1 MLLQRVNRTN
11 PEKIFL
17 VAKNSYGT
25 ASLTNGQP
33 AMWDYATDADG
44 VGVTMPADQT
54 GRAGSYGIAFAGIAA
69 ETIESGGYGLLQV
82 YGYHS
87 SVIVRSTTGGKPAIV
102 AGTALT
108 QKTAV
113 FALESAKG
121 YFAAISS
128 TTVLS
133 YHYVGFALAAAAAF
147 TTARIAV
154 FIKAL

>member
-17 VAKNSYGT
+17 VAKNSYDTG
-25 ASLTNGQP
+25 SLTNGQP

-44 VGVTMPADQT
+44 VSVTMPTDQT
-54 GRAGSYGIAFAGIAA
+54 GRAGSLGIAFAGIAA
-69 ETIESGGYGLLQV
+69 ETIASGDYGLLQV

-87 SVIVRSTTGGKPAIV
+87 SVIVRSHTGGLPAIV
-102 AGTALT
+102 AGTGLT
-108 QKTAV
+108 QKNAV
-113 FALESAKG
+113 FALESADPAPEAVASLTAVN
-121 YFAAISS
+121 YQW
-128 TTVLS
+128 
-133 YHYVGFALAAAAAF
+133 VGFALAAAAAW